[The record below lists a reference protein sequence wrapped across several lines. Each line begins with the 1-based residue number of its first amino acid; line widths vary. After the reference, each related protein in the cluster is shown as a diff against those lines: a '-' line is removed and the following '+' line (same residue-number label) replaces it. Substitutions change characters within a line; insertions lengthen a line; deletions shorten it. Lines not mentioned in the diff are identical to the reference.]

1 MIMNEFVIFFLI
13 AVAVFFII
21 ETIVRRIVL
30 QVNQDFQWLIV
41 EKDKTPILDKH
52 GLSKFISHGFDPEL
66 GWVRKPNTSHDE
78 TGKFG
83 KTNWTINQFC
93 ARTNPNFDNL
103 ESNTSCY
110 GDSFTFSRQVNDDE
124 TWVHYLSEFTNS
136 NVINFGVGN
145 YGVDQALL
153 RLKREFPKHPTKIV
167 IMGVVPETICRIVSV
182 WKHYYEYGN
191 TFGFKPR
198 FILKNNSLNLIEN
211 IIDSK
216 DKFEKYQNY
225 LEDINRYDFF
235 YKNKFLKEKIS
246 FPYCITILKNL
257 RRNFGIINWVQ
268 KINQR
273 KKNNFDCT
281 DIEWNTMKIIMKI
294 NLDWRVKLFQDNE
307 TCELLKQILVEYANY
322 GKKQN
327 FKPVFIFLPQK
338 DDILF
343 IKKNFNFYHN
353 FVNELKKIEN
363 LFCIDITK
371 DMINIK
377 EIDRMF
383 SDNNE
388 YGGHYSKDGNQKVA
402 ELIFNEL
409 KILNG
414 SE

>member
-1 MIMNEFVIFFLI
+1 MNEFVIFFLI

-78 TGKFG
+78 TGKSG

>member
-78 TGKFG
+78 TGKSG

-414 SE
+414 LE

>member
-1 MIMNEFVIFFLI
+1 MNEFVIFFLI

-41 EKDKTPILDKH
+41 EKDKIPILDKH

>member
-1 MIMNEFVIFFLI
+1 MIMNEFIIFFLI

-66 GWVRKPNTSHDE
+66 GWVRKSNTSHDE

-198 FILKNNSLNLIEN
+198 FILKNNRLNLIEN
-211 IIDSK
+211 LIDGK

>member
-41 EKDKTPILDKH
+41 EKDKIPILDKH

-211 IIDSK
+211 IIDGK

-343 IKKNFNFYHN
+343 IKKNFNFYHK

>member
-41 EKDKTPILDKH
+41 EKDKIPILDKH

-78 TGKFG
+78 TGKSG

-211 IIDSK
+211 IIDGK

>member
-1 MIMNEFVIFFLI
+1 MIMNEFIIFFLI

-66 GWVRKPNTSHDE
+66 GWVRKSNTSHDE

-211 IIDSK
+211 LIDGK

>member
-1 MIMNEFVIFFLI
+1 MNEFVIFFLI

-21 ETIVRRIVL
+21 ETIVRRTVL

-136 NVINFGVGN
+136 NVVNFGVGN

-153 RLKREFPKHPTKIV
+153 RLKREFPKYPTKIV

-402 ELIFNEL
+402 ELIFKEL

>member
-153 RLKREFPKHPTKIV
+153 RLKREFPKYPTKIV

-211 IIDSK
+211 IIDGK

>member
-1 MIMNEFVIFFLI
+1 MNEFVIFFLI

-78 TGKFG
+78 TGKSG

-268 KINQR
+268 KINQG

>member
-41 EKDKTPILDKH
+41 EKDKIPILDKH

-124 TWVHYLSEFTNS
+124 TWVHHLSEFTNS
-136 NVINFGVGN
+136 NVLNFGVGN

-153 RLKREFPKHPTKIV
+153 RLKREFPKYPTKIV

-211 IIDSK
+211 IIDGK

>member
-1 MIMNEFVIFFLI
+1 MIMNEFIIFFLI

>member
-41 EKDKTPILDKH
+41 EKDKIPILDKH

-124 TWVHYLSEFTNS
+124 TWVHHLSEFTNS
-136 NVINFGVGN
+136 NVLNFGVGN

-153 RLKREFPKHPTKIV
+153 RLKREFPKYPTKIV

-211 IIDSK
+211 IIDGK

-294 NLDWRVKLFQDNE
+294 NLEWRVKLFQDNE

>member
-1 MIMNEFVIFFLI
+1 MNEFVIFFLI

-41 EKDKTPILDKH
+41 EKDKIPILDKH

-211 IIDSK
+211 IIDGK

-343 IKKNFNFYHN
+343 IKKNFNFYHK

-402 ELIFNEL
+402 ELIFKEL

>member
-78 TGKFG
+78 TGKSG

-211 IIDSK
+211 IIDGK

>member
-78 TGKFG
+78 TGKSG

-273 KKNNFDCT
+273 KNNNFDCT

>member
-41 EKDKTPILDKH
+41 EKDKIPILDKH

-66 GWVRKPNTSHDE
+66 GWVRKSNTSHDE

-211 IIDSK
+211 IIDGK

-343 IKKNFNFYHN
+343 IKKNFNFYHK

>member
-1 MIMNEFVIFFLI
+1 MNEFVIFFLI

-78 TGKFG
+78 TGKSG

-124 TWVHYLSEFTNS
+124 TWVHHLSEFTNS
-136 NVINFGVGN
+136 NVLNFGVGN

-153 RLKREFPKHPTKIV
+153 RLKREFPKYPTKIV

>member
-1 MIMNEFVIFFLI
+1 MNEFIIFFLI

-66 GWVRKPNTSHDE
+66 GWVRKSNTSHDE

-211 IIDSK
+211 LIDGK

-414 SE
+414 SK

>member
-1 MIMNEFVIFFLI
+1 MIMNEFIIFFLI

-66 GWVRKPNTSHDE
+66 GWVRKSNTSHDE

>member
-1 MIMNEFVIFFLI
+1 MIMNEFIIFFLI

-41 EKDKTPILDKH
+41 EKDKIPILDKH

-66 GWVRKPNTSHDE
+66 GWVRKSNTSHDE

-198 FILKNNSLNLIEN
+198 FILKNNRLNLIEN
-211 IIDSK
+211 LIDGK

-294 NLDWRVKLFQDNE
+294 NLEWRVKLFQDNE

>member
-1 MIMNEFVIFFLI
+1 MNEFVIFFLI

-66 GWVRKPNTSHDE
+66 GWVRKSNTSHDE

-211 IIDSK
+211 IIDGK

>member
-21 ETIVRRIVL
+21 ETIVRRTVL
-30 QVNQDFQWLIV
+30 QVNQDFQWLII
-41 EKDKTPILDKH
+41 EKDKTPTLDKH

-78 TGKFG
+78 TGKSG

>member
-1 MIMNEFVIFFLI
+1 MIMNEFIIFFLI

-78 TGKFG
+78 TGKSG

-198 FILKNNSLNLIEN
+198 FILKNNRLNLIEN
-211 IIDSK
+211 LIDGK

>member
-41 EKDKTPILDKH
+41 EKDKIPILDKH

-66 GWVRKPNTSHDE
+66 GWVRKSNTSHDE

-136 NVINFGVGN
+136 NVVNFGVGN

-153 RLKREFPKHPTKIV
+153 RLKREFPKYPTKIV

-211 IIDSK
+211 IIDGK

>member
-13 AVAVFFII
+13 AVAVFFLI

-41 EKDKTPILDKH
+41 EKDKIPILDKH

-78 TGKFG
+78 TGKSG

-211 IIDSK
+211 IIDGK

>member
-1 MIMNEFVIFFLI
+1 MIMNEFIIFFLI

-66 GWVRKPNTSHDE
+66 GWVRKSNTSHDE

-110 GDSFTFSRQVNDDE
+110 GDSFTLSRQVNDDE

-136 NVINFGVGN
+136 NVVNFGVGN

-198 FILKNNSLNLIEN
+198 FILKNNRLNLIEN
-211 IIDSK
+211 LIDGK

>member
-41 EKDKTPILDKH
+41 EKDKIPILDKH

-273 KKNNFDCT
+273 KNNNFDCT

>member
-41 EKDKTPILDKH
+41 EKDKIPILDKH

-136 NVINFGVGN
+136 NVLNFGVGN

-153 RLKREFPKHPTKIV
+153 RLKREFPKYPTKIV

-211 IIDSK
+211 IIDGK

-294 NLDWRVKLFQDNE
+294 NLEWRVKLFQDNE

>member
-1 MIMNEFVIFFLI
+1 MNEFIIFFLI

-153 RLKREFPKHPTKIV
+153 RLKREFPKYPTKIV

-211 IIDSK
+211 IIDGK

>member
-41 EKDKTPILDKH
+41 EKDKIPILDKH

-153 RLKREFPKHPTKIV
+153 RLKREFPKYPTKIV

-211 IIDSK
+211 IIDGK
-216 DKFEKYQNY
+216 DKFEKYQNH

-294 NLDWRVKLFQDNE
+294 NLEWRVKLFQDNE

>member
-1 MIMNEFVIFFLI
+1 MIMNEFIIFFLI

-136 NVINFGVGN
+136 NVVNFGVGN

-198 FILKNNSLNLIEN
+198 FILKNNRLNLIEN
-211 IIDSK
+211 LIDGK

>member
-1 MIMNEFVIFFLI
+1 MIMNEFIIFFLI

-66 GWVRKPNTSHDE
+66 GWVRKSNTSHDE

-136 NVINFGVGN
+136 NVVNFGVGN

-198 FILKNNSLNLIEN
+198 FILKNNRLNLIEN
-211 IIDSK
+211 LIDGK

>member
-1 MIMNEFVIFFLI
+1 MIMNEFIIFFLI

-41 EKDKTPILDKH
+41 EKDKIPILDKH

-136 NVINFGVGN
+136 NVVNFGVGN

-153 RLKREFPKHPTKIV
+153 RLKREFPKYPTKIV

-211 IIDSK
+211 IIDGK